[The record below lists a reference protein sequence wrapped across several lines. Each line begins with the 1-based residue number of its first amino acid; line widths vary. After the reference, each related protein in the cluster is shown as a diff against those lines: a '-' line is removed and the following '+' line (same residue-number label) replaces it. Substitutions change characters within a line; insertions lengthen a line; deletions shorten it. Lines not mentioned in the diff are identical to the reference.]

1 MIQSLWTLCHKL
13 QEELA
18 MKRKKVIM
26 LLLTA
31 ALVCQ
36 PVNVFA
42 GAAPDGKTD
51 ASQTAAAQNGAW
63 EAWTEEWETIKN
75 DWTKVSMSPGS
86 DETKMNFAW
95 YSKEGEE
102 TGLVYGTASDL
113 SDGVSAEITQ
123 SPAQEGYLSNKV
135 TLEGLKPGTT
145 YYYQVSGK
153 ETASF
158 TTDDDTSDFSFI
170 FVGDPQIGSSNE
182 EKAKTPEDIQKPTF
196 LTAQSEAVRN
206 DTFNWNYTLNRAY
219 AKTGN
224 TANFILSSGDQ
235 IQTNAEKVQDGTI
248 SETEYAGYLSPDLMK
263 KVPVAT
269 TVGNHD
275 ADNANYTY
283 HFNPANMSE
292 LGDNGYV
299 GGDYYF
305 TYGDALFIIL
315 NTQDTNVS
323 EHKQFI
329 EETVNANKDCKW
341 RIVTLHQDIY
351 GSAEHSNEPEITN
364 LRYSLV
370 PIFEE
375 NDVDIVLTGHDHA
388 YSRTKI
394 LKGGHSTTGFEYTDD
409 EFDEQLDKDI
419 DVGDSTETIYEA
431 PANISDDTTD
441 PDEQRYLEYL
451 YSVMDDDAVQE
462 LTENQDT
469 AINPDGIMY
478 LTAGSSS
485 GSKYYDLVPRQQ
497 TYIASRWQQ
506 DVPTY
511 SVIDVTE
518 NSLTL
523 NTYRTDTD
531 EPIDTQFTIVKSADH
546 SQLTDLISQA
556 ESLSANDYTEDSYNV
571 MAQAL
576 EAAKEVN
583 EDAQAT
589 ESELT
594 NAYTALKSAMD
605 ALVKVQAPSDK
616 PSGGQDENQ
625 GGNPSGG
632 SQNDTSDPSGS
643 GQNTGNTSS
652 GNTQNTP
659 TKADGVNDKD
669 SLNKASSGKTVKT
682 GDDANIVIPGIALAA
697 AAIAGG
703 VTIYIRRKRV

>member
-1 MIQSLWTLCHKL
+1 MKWKKAAMLV
-13 QEELA
+13 LA
-18 MKRKKVIM
+18 
-26 LLLTA
+26 A

-36 PVNVFA
+36 PMSAFA
-42 GAAPDGKTD
+42 DAAPDGMTD
-51 ASQTAAAQNGAW
+51 ASQTAAAQGGAW
-63 EAWTEEWETIKN
+63 EAWTQEWETLKD
-75 DWTKVSMSPGS
+75 DWTQVSISPGA
-86 DETKMNFAW
+86 DETQMNFAW
-95 YSKEGEE
+95 YSKDGEQ
-102 TGLVYGTASDL
+102 TGFVCGTSSDL
-113 SDGVSAEITQ
+113 SDGQSAQITQ
-123 SPAQEGYLSNKV
+123 TASQEGYLSNKV
-135 TLEGLKPGTT
+135 TLKNLQPGTT
-145 YYYQVSGK
+145 YYYQVAGK
-153 ETASF
+153 EIESF

-206 DTFNWNYTLNRAY
+206 DTFNWSYTLDRAY

-224 TANFILSSGDQ
+224 SAGFILSSGDQ
-235 IQTNAEKVQDGTI
+235 IQTNAEKVADGTV
-248 SETEYAGYLSPDLMK
+248 SEMEYAGYLSPDVMK
-263 KVPVAT
+263 SVPVAT

-283 HFNPANMSE
+283 HFNTPNLSD

-305 TYGDALFIIL
+305 TYGDALFMIL

-329 EETVNANKDCKW
+329 EETVAANQDCKW

-388 YSRTKI
+388 YSRTKM
-394 LKGGHSTTGFEYTDD
+394 LKGGQSTTGFEYTDD

-441 PDEQRYLEYL
+441 PAEQRYLEYL
-451 YSVMDDDAVQE
+451 YSVMDENAVLE
-462 LTENQDT
+462 LTDNQDV
-469 AINPDGIMY
+469 AIDSEGIMY

-497 TYIASRWQQ
+497 SYIANRWQQ

-518 NSLTL
+518 TTLTL

-531 EPIDTQFTIVKSADH
+531 EKIDSQFMLVKSADH
-546 SQLTDLISQA
+546 SQLSALISEAEALASDDYTA
-556 ESLSANDYTEDSYNV
+556 ESYGV
-571 MAQAL
+571 MQQAL
-576 EAAKEVN
+576 EAAKTVN
-583 EDAQAT
+583 DNAEAT
-589 ESELT
+589 TEELT

-605 ALVKVQAPSDK
+605 ALVEVPVQAPSDEK
-616 PSGGQDENQ
+616 PD
-625 GGNPSGG
+625 GNTDDP
-632 SQNDTSDPSGS
+632 SQNDNDSFVTD
-643 GQNTGNTSS
+643 
-652 GNTQNTP
+652 TP
-659 TKADGVNDKD
+659 AAGVNAKP
-669 SLNKASSGKTVKT
+669 STVKPVKT
-682 GDDANIVIPGIALAA
+682 GDYTNVVLPAAVLVLAA
-697 AAIAGG
+697 AAGG
-703 VTIYIRRKRV
+703 TTIYIRRKRS

>member
-1 MIQSLWTLCHKL
+1 MLV
-13 QEELA
+13 LA
-18 MKRKKVIM
+18 
-26 LLLTA
+26 A

-36 PVNVFA
+36 PMSAFA
-42 GAAPDGKTD
+42 DAAPDGMTD
-51 ASQTAAAQNGAW
+51 ASQTAAAQGGAW
-63 EAWTEEWETIKN
+63 EAWTQEWETLKD
-75 DWTKVSMSPGS
+75 DWTQVSISPGA
-86 DETKMNFAW
+86 DETQMNFAW
-95 YSKEGEE
+95 YSKDGEQ
-102 TGLVYGTASDL
+102 TGFVYGTSSDL
-113 SDGVSAEITQ
+113 SDGQSAQITQ
-123 SPAQEGYLSNKV
+123 TASQEGYLSNKV
-135 TLEGLKPGTT
+135 TLKNLQPGTT
-145 YYYQVSGK
+145 YYYQVAGK
-153 ETASF
+153 EIESF
-158 TTDDDTSDFSFI
+158 TTDDDTSAFSFI

-206 DTFNWNYTLNRAY
+206 DTFNWSYTLDRAY

-224 TANFILSSGDQ
+224 SAGFILSSGDQ
-235 IQTNAEKVQDGTI
+235 IQTNAEKVADGTV
-248 SETEYAGYLSPDLMK
+248 SEMEYAGYLSPDVMK
-263 KVPVAT
+263 SVPVAT

-283 HFNPANMSE
+283 HFNTPNLSD

-305 TYGDALFIIL
+305 TYGDALFMIL

-329 EETVNANKDCKW
+329 EETVAANQDCKW

-388 YSRTKI
+388 YSRTKM
-394 LKGGHSTTGFEYTDD
+394 LKGGQSTTGFEYTDD

-441 PDEQRYLEYL
+441 PAEQRYLEYL
-451 YSVMDDDAVQE
+451 YSVMDENAVLE
-462 LTENQDT
+462 LTDNQDV
-469 AINPDGIMY
+469 AIDSEGIMY

-497 TYIASRWQQ
+497 SYIANRWQQ

-518 NSLTL
+518 TTLTL

-531 EPIDTQFTIVKSADH
+531 EKIDSQFMLVKSADH
-546 SQLTDLISQA
+546 SQLSALISEAEALASDDYTA
-556 ESLSANDYTEDSYNV
+556 ESYGV
-571 MAQAL
+571 MQQAL
-576 EAAKEVN
+576 EAAKTVN
-583 EDAQAT
+583 DNAEAT
-589 ESELT
+589 TEELT

-605 ALVKVQAPSDK
+605 ALVEVPVQAPSDEK
-616 PSGGQDENQ
+616 PD
-625 GGNPSGG
+625 GNTDDP
-632 SQNDTSDPSGS
+632 SQNDNDSFVTDTS
-643 GQNTGNTSS
+643 
-652 GNTQNTP
+652 
-659 TKADGVNDKD
+659 AAGVNAKP
-669 SLNKASSGKTVKT
+669 STVKPVKT
-682 GDDANIVIPGIALAA
+682 GDYTNVVLPAAVLVLAA
-697 AAIAGG
+697 AAGG
-703 VTIYIRRKRV
+703 TTIYIRRKRS

>member
-1 MIQSLWTLCHKL
+1 
-13 QEELA
+13 
-18 MKRKKVIM
+18 MKRKKVVMLIM
-26 LLLTA
+26 AA

-36 PVNVFA
+36 PITA
-42 GAAPDGKTD
+42 LADAAPDGKTD

-63 EAWTEEWETIKN
+63 EEWTQEWETVKD
-75 DWTKVSMSPGS
+75 DWTQVSMSPGA

-95 YSKEGEE
+95 YSPEGEE
-102 TGLVYGTASDL
+102 TGFIYGTSSDL
-113 SDGVSAEITQ
+113 SDGQ
-123 SPAQEGYLSNKV
+123 NAQISQTGAQPGYLSNKV
-135 TLEGLKPGTT
+135 ILENLQPGTT
-145 YYYQVSGK
+145 YYYQVAGK
-153 ETASF
+153 EIESF
-158 TTDDDTSDFSFI
+158 TTDNDTSDFSFV

-182 EKAKTPEDIQKPTF
+182 EKAKSPEDIQKPTF

-206 DTFNWNYTLNRAY
+206 DTFNWNYTLERAY
-219 AKTGN
+219 AKTGGM
-224 TANFILSSGDQ
+224 ASFILSSGDQ
-235 IQTNAEKVQDGTI
+235 IQTNAEKVGDNTI
-248 SETEYAGYLSPDLMK
+248 SEMEYAGYLSPDIMQN
-263 KVPVAT
+263 VPVAT

-283 HFNPANMSE
+283 HFNTANMST

-315 NTQDTNVS
+315 NTQDTNVA

-329 EETVNANKDCKW
+329 EETVAANPECKW

-388 YSRTKI
+388 YSRTKL
-394 LKGGHSTTGFEYTDD
+394 LKGGHSTTEFEYTDD

-419 DVGDSTETIYEA
+419 DVGDSTETLYEA
-431 PANISDDTTD
+431 PGNISDDTTD

-451 YSVMDDDAVQE
+451 YSVMDDEAVQE
-462 LTENQDT
+462 LTENQDI
-469 AINPDGIMY
+469 AVNPDGIMY

-518 NSLTL
+518 TSLTL

-546 SQLTDLISQA
+546 SQLADLISQA
-556 ESLSANDYTEDSYNV
+556 EALSADDYTADSYSV
-571 MAQAL
+571 LQQAL
-576 EAAKEVN
+576 EAAKTVN
-583 EDAQAT
+583 DNAQAT
-589 ESELT
+589 TNELT
-594 NAYTALKSAMD
+594 NAYTALQSAMD
-605 ALVKVQAPSDK
+605 ALVEK
-616 PSGGQDENQ
+616 PAENPDGGQGGTENPDGNQ
-625 GGNPSGG
+625 GGTENPDGNQGG
-632 SQNDTSDPSGS
+632 TTGENPDGN
-643 GQNTGNTSS
+643 QNTTTGN
-652 GNTQNTP
+652 QNNQST
-659 TKADGVNDKD
+659 AAGVNDKT
-669 SLNKASSGKTVKT
+669 SMNKTSSAQPVKT
-682 GDDANIVIPGIALAA
+682 GDYTNVVIPAA
-697 AAIAGG
+697 ALVAAAVAGG
-703 VTIYIRRKRV
+703 TAIYMRRKRS

>member
-1 MIQSLWTLCHKL
+1 MKWKKAAMLV
-13 QEELA
+13 LA
-18 MKRKKVIM
+18 
-26 LLLTA
+26 A

-36 PVNVFA
+36 PMSAFA
-42 GAAPDGKTD
+42 DAAPDGMTD
-51 ASQTAAAQNGAW
+51 ASQTAAAQGGAW
-63 EAWTEEWETIKN
+63 EAWTQEWETLKD
-75 DWTKVSMSPGS
+75 DWTQVSISPGA
-86 DETKMNFAW
+86 DETQMNFAW
-95 YSKEGEE
+95 YSKDGEQ
-102 TGLVYGTASDL
+102 TGFVYGTSSDL
-113 SDGVSAEITQ
+113 SDGQSAQITQ
-123 SPAQEGYLSNKV
+123 TASQEGYLSNKV
-135 TLEGLKPGTT
+135 TLKNLQPGTT
-145 YYYQVSGK
+145 YYYQVAGK
-153 ETASF
+153 EIESF

-206 DTFNWNYTLNRAY
+206 DTFNWSYTLDRAY

-224 TANFILSSGDQ
+224 SAGFILSSGDQ
-235 IQTNAEKVQDGTI
+235 IQTNAEKVADGTV
-248 SETEYAGYLSPDLMK
+248 SEMEYAGYLSPDVMK
-263 KVPVAT
+263 SVPVAT

-283 HFNPANMSE
+283 HFNTPNLSD

-305 TYGDALFIIL
+305 TYGDALFMIL

-329 EETVNANKDCKW
+329 EETVAANQGCKW

-388 YSRTKI
+388 YSRTKM
-394 LKGGHSTTGFEYTDD
+394 LKGGQSTTGFEYTDD

-441 PDEQRYLEYL
+441 PAEQRYLEYL
-451 YSVMDDDAVQE
+451 YSVMDENAVLE
-462 LTENQDT
+462 LTDNQDV
-469 AINPDGIMY
+469 AIDSEGIMY

-497 TYIASRWQQ
+497 SYIANRWQQ

-518 NSLTL
+518 TTLTL

-531 EPIDTQFTIVKSADH
+531 EKIDSQFMLVKSADH
-546 SQLTDLISQA
+546 SQLSALISEAEALASDDYTA
-556 ESLSANDYTEDSYNV
+556 ESYGV
-571 MAQAL
+571 MQQAL
-576 EAAKEVN
+576 EAAKTVN
-583 EDAQAT
+583 DNAEAT
-589 ESELT
+589 TEELT

-605 ALVKVQAPSDK
+605 ALVEVPVQAPSDEK
-616 PSGGQDENQ
+616 PD
-625 GGNPSGG
+625 GNTDDP
-632 SQNDTSDPSGS
+632 SQNDNDSFVTDTS
-643 GQNTGNTSS
+643 
-652 GNTQNTP
+652 
-659 TKADGVNDKD
+659 AAGVNAKP
-669 SLNKASSGKTVKT
+669 STVKPVKT
-682 GDDANIVIPGIALAA
+682 GDYTNVVLPAAVLVLAA
-697 AAIAGG
+697 AAGG
-703 VTIYIRRKRV
+703 TTIYIRRKRS

>member
-1 MIQSLWTLCHKL
+1 MKWKKAAMLV
-13 QEELA
+13 LA
-18 MKRKKVIM
+18 
-26 LLLTA
+26 A

-36 PVNVFA
+36 PMSAFA
-42 GAAPDGKTD
+42 DAAPDGMTD
-51 ASQTAAAQNGAW
+51 ASQTAAAQGGAW
-63 EAWTEEWETIKN
+63 EAWTQEWETLKD
-75 DWTKVSMSPGS
+75 DWTQVSISPGA
-86 DETKMNFAW
+86 DETQMNFAW
-95 YSKEGEE
+95 YSKDGEQ
-102 TGLVYGTASDL
+102 TGFVYGTSSDL
-113 SDGVSAEITQ
+113 SDGQSAQITQ
-123 SPAQEGYLSNKV
+123 TASQEGYLSNKV
-135 TLEGLKPGTT
+135 TLKNLQPGTT
-145 YYYQVSGK
+145 YYYQVAGK
-153 ETASF
+153 EIESF

-206 DTFNWNYTLNRAY
+206 DTFNWSYTLDRAY

-224 TANFILSSGDQ
+224 SAGFILSSGDQ
-235 IQTNAEKVQDGTI
+235 IQTNAEKVADGTV
-248 SETEYAGYLSPDLMK
+248 SEMEYAGYLSPDVMK
-263 KVPVAT
+263 SVPVAT

-283 HFNPANMSE
+283 HFNTPNLSD

-305 TYGDALFIIL
+305 TYGDALFMIL

-329 EETVNANKDCKW
+329 EETVAANQDCKW

-388 YSRTKI
+388 YSRTKM
-394 LKGGHSTTGFEYTDD
+394 LKGGQSTTGFEYTDD

-441 PDEQRYLEYL
+441 PAEQRYLEYL
-451 YSVMDDDAVQE
+451 YSVMDENAVLE
-462 LTENQDT
+462 LTDNQDV
-469 AINPDGIMY
+469 AIDSEGIMY

-497 TYIASRWQQ
+497 SYIANRWQQ

-518 NSLTL
+518 TTLTL

-531 EPIDTQFTIVKSADH
+531 EKIDTQFMLVKSADH
-546 SQLTDLISQA
+546 SQLSALISEAEALASDDYTA
-556 ESLSANDYTEDSYNV
+556 ESYGV
-571 MAQAL
+571 MQQAL
-576 EAAKEVN
+576 EAAKTVN
-583 EDAQAT
+583 DNAEAT
-589 ESELT
+589 TEELT

-605 ALVKVQAPSDK
+605 ALVEVPVQAPSDEK
-616 PSGGQDENQ
+616 PD
-625 GGNPSGG
+625 GNTDDP
-632 SQNDTSDPSGS
+632 SQNDNDSFVTDTS
-643 GQNTGNTSS
+643 
-652 GNTQNTP
+652 
-659 TKADGVNDKD
+659 AAGVNAKP
-669 SLNKASSGKTVKT
+669 STVKPVKT
-682 GDDANIVIPGIALAA
+682 GDYTNVVLPAAVLVLAA
-697 AAIAGG
+697 AAGG
-703 VTIYIRRKRV
+703 TTIYIRRKRS